1 LWWILPCNPIL
12 KRLATL
18 RLLIDSIH
26 MGVASKGRW
35 KECLHAMPH
44 PIDRRM
50 VKDVSI
56 VQELWKEVVKFV

>member
-1 LWWILPCNPIL
+1 
-12 KRLATL
+12 
-18 RLLIDSIH
+18 

-50 VKDVSI
+50 VKDVI
-56 VQELWKEVVKFV
+56 VVQELWKEVVKFV